1 MIYQEKTLKIE
12 SEEMSRKLKL
22 EEIKVSSMAFH
33 PVCFQIKFTPKPKMN
48 QIQMTR
54 TEAKNFV
61 FQRKLQGIRV
71 SDSLRELQVNHGFVL
86 KQTTAYEHVRCK
98 KLEMDLENERKAK
111 ERIVFATTIMAV
123 AVAVAVATL
132 QDPSSS
138 NANIRR
144 IRNETDTRVDLP
156 DSGSDSDMITITG
169 KKANINKAVDEI
181 QKIESEMANIVSKE
195 VKIPAKIHNTMIGA
209 GGKVIQSIMNECGG
223 VRIF

>member
-1 MIYQEKTLKIE
+1 M
-12 SEEMSRKLKL
+12 
-22 EEIKVSSMAFH
+22 
-33 PVCFQIKFTPKPKMN
+33 
-48 QIQMTR
+48 
-54 TEAKNFV
+54 
-61 FQRKLQGIRV
+61 
-71 SDSLRELQVNHGFVL
+71 
-86 KQTTAYEHVRCK
+86 
-98 KLEMDLENERKAK
+98 
-111 ERIVFATTIMAV
+111 

-169 KKANINKAVDEI
+169 KKANVNKAVDEI